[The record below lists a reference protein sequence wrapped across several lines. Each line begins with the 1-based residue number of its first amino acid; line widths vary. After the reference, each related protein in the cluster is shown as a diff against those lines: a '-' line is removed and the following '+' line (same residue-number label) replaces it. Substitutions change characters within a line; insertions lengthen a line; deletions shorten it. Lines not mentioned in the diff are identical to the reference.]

1 MDEVN
6 YAAKTAYVP
15 TMLSYNSL
23 ENVGLKT
30 QGNLLYGIL
39 SCDTPPRISKIIG
52 EYFPNAGTAL
62 INIIF
67 PID

>member
-6 YAAKTAYVP
+6 YAAKTAHVP
-15 TMLSYNSL
+15 TMLSHNSH

-30 QGNLLYGIL
+30 QGYLLYGIL
-39 SCDTPPRISKIIG
+39 SCDPPPRISKIIG
-52 EYFPNAGTAL
+52 EYFPNADTGL